1 MHTSTL
7 RKMSNHFK
15 WKNTINYLTI
25 LLEFKK
31 IIEDLHFNGKPV
43 RYLQTLNNKINKESL
58 RPKQN

>member
-1 MHTSTL
+1 MHTSTF

-43 RYLQTLNNKINKESL
+43 RYLQTLNNKINTESL